1 METKTKKLKESLL
14 IWYKNNKRSFNWRHT
29 NDPWK
34 ILLIEIISQQT
45 QINRANIYY
54 QKFIKKFPTPES
66 MSRSTLKTILK
77 MWSGLG
83 YNNRAIRLY
92 ESSKLISEKGFKNI
106 YPNFELLPGVG
117 QYTKNAI
124 LSFAYGEKVLAL
136 DTNLERVLTRYF
148 AADSTKDYVKK
159 YSDFLLKDVDSR
171 DLNQALMDLGS
182 SICTSSNP
190 KCNICPLEKNCKKYI
205 INSKNSVEK
214 FRGSNR
220 ELRGKIIKLL
230 VMQNQI
236 TIKNIAKKTSENEE
250 KIMTAINSLENDGL
264 LKVRKNN
271 TIEINSN

>member
-1 METKTKKLKESLL
+1 METKTKLLKKNLL
-14 IWYKNNKRSFNWRHT
+14 IWYKENKRTFNWRYT

-54 QKFIKKFPTPES
+54 QEFIKKFPTPES
-66 MSRSTLKTILK
+66 MSQSSLKTILK

-92 ESSKLISEKGFKNI
+92 ESSKLIAEKGFKNI

-124 LSFAYGEKVLAL
+124 LSFAYGDKVLAL

-148 AADSTKDYVKK
+148 AIDSTKNYVRK
-159 YSDFLLKDVDSR
+159 YSDFLLAGVNSR

-190 KCNICPLEKNCKKYI
+190 KCDICPIERGCEKYI
-205 INSKNSVEK
+205 LKSKISIEK
-214 FRGSNR
+214 FKGSNR

-230 VMQNQI
+230 LVENEI
-236 TIKNIAKKTSENEE
+236 TIKEIVDKTSEDEE
-250 KIMTAINSLENDGL
+250 KIITAVNGLKGDGL
-264 LKVRKNN
+264 LKIRKNN
-271 TIEINSN
+271 IIEINSN

>member
-14 IWYKNNKRSFNWRHT
+14 IWYKNNKRSFNWRYT

-54 QKFIKKFPTPES
+54 QRFIKKFPTPES
-66 MSRSTLKTILK
+66 MSKSTLKTILK

-205 INSKNSVEK
+205 TKSKNSIKK
-214 FRGSNR
+214 FKGSNR

>member
-1 METKTKKLKESLL
+1 LETKTKKLKESLL

-159 YSDFLLKDVDSR
+159 YSDFLLKDVNSR

-205 INSKNSVEK
+205 TKSKNSIKK
-214 FRGSNR
+214 FKGSNR

>member
-1 METKTKKLKESLL
+1 METETKQLKKSLL

-54 QKFIKKFPTPES
+54 QRFIKKFPTPES
-66 MSRSTLKTILK
+66 MSKSTLKTILK

-205 INSKNSVEK
+205 TKSKNSIKK
-214 FRGSNR
+214 FKGSNR

>member
-1 METKTKKLKESLL
+1 METKTKLLKKYLL
-14 IWYKNNKRSFNWRHT
+14 IWYKENKRSFNWRHT

-54 QKFIKKFPTPES
+54 QEFIKKFPTPES
-66 MSRSTLKTILK
+66 MSQSSLKTILK

-92 ESSKLISEKGFKNI
+92 ESSKLIAEKGFKNI

-124 LSFAYGEKVLAL
+124 LSFAYGDKVLAL

-148 AADSTKDYVKK
+148 AIDSTKNYVRK
-159 YSDFLLKDVDSR
+159 YSDFLLAGVNSR

-182 SICTSSNP
+182 SICTNSNP
-190 KCNICPLEKNCKKYI
+190 KCDICPLEKKCEKYI
-205 INSKNSVEK
+205 LKSKISIEK
-214 FRGSNR
+214 FKGSNR

-230 VMQNQI
+230 LVENE
-236 TIKNIAKKTSENEE
+236 IAVKDIVKKTREDEE
-250 KIMTAINSLENDGL
+250 KIITAINGLKSDGL
-264 LKVRKNN
+264 LKIRKNN
-271 TIEINSN
+271 IIEINSN

>member
-1 METKTKKLKESLL
+1 METKTKLLKKNLL
-14 IWYKNNKRSFNWRHT
+14 IWYKENKRSFNWRYT

-54 QKFIKKFPTPES
+54 QEFIKKFPTPES
-66 MSRSTLKTILK
+66 MSQSSLKTILK

-92 ESSKLISEKGFKNI
+92 ESSKLIAEKGFKNI

-124 LSFAYGEKVLAL
+124 LSFAYGDKVLAL

-148 AADSTKDYVKK
+148 AIDSTKNYVRE
-159 YSDFLLKDVDSR
+159 YSDFLLAGVNSR

-182 SICTSSNP
+182 SICTNSNP
-190 KCNICPLEKNCKKYI
+190 KCDICPLEKKCEKYI
-205 INSKNSVEK
+205 LKSKISIEK
-214 FRGSNR
+214 FKGSNR

-230 VMQNQI
+230 LVENE
-236 TIKNIAKKTSENEE
+236 IAVKDIVKKTREDEE
-250 KIMTAINSLENDGL
+250 KIITAINGLKGDGL
-264 LKVRKNN
+264 LKIRKNN
-271 TIEINSN
+271 IIEINSN

>member
-1 METKTKKLKESLL
+1 LETKTKKLKESLF

-205 INSKNSVEK
+205 IRSKNSVEK
-214 FRGSNR
+214 FKGSNR

-236 TIKNIAKKTSENEE
+236 TIKNIVKKTSEDKK
-250 KIMTAINSLENDGL
+250 KIITAINSLEHDGL
-264 LKVRKNN
+264 LKIGKNN
-271 TIEINSN
+271 IIEINSN

>member
-1 METKTKKLKESLL
+1 METKTKQLKKNLL
-14 IWYKNNKRSFNWRHT
+14 IWYRENKRSFNWRYT

-54 QKFIKKFPTPES
+54 QEFIKKFPTPES
-66 MSRSTLKTILK
+66 MSQSSLKTILK

-92 ESSKLISEKGFKNI
+92 ESSKLIAEKGFKNI

-124 LSFAYGEKVLAL
+124 LSFAYGDKVLAL

-148 AADSTKDYVKK
+148 AIDSTKNYIKK
-159 YSDFLLKDVDSR
+159 YSDFLLTGVNSR

-190 KCNICPLEKNCKKYI
+190 KCDICPLEKKCGKYI
-205 INSKNSVEK
+205 LKSKNSIEK
-214 FRGSNR
+214 FKGSNR

-230 VMQNQI
+230 LVENE
-236 TIKNIAKKTSENEE
+236 IAVKDIVKKTRENEE
-250 KIMTAINSLENDGL
+250 KIITAINGLKGDGL
-264 LKVRKNN
+264 LKIRKNN
-271 TIEINSN
+271 IIEINSN

>member
-34 ILLIEIISQQT
+34 ILLIEVISQQT

-54 QKFIKKFPTPES
+54 QRFIKKFPTPES

-205 INSKNSVEK
+205 IRSKNSVKK
-214 FRGSNR
+214 FKGSNR

>member
-1 METKTKKLKESLL
+1 METKTKLLKKNLL
-14 IWYKNNKRSFNWRHT
+14 IWYKENKRSFNWRYT

-45 QINRANIYY
+45 QIDRANTYY

-66 MSRSTLKTILK
+66 MSQSSLKTILK

-92 ESSKLISEKGFKNI
+92 ESSKLIAEKGFKNI

-124 LSFAYGEKVLAL
+124 LSFAYGDKVLAL

-148 AADSTKDYVKK
+148 AIDSTKNYVRK
-159 YSDFLLKDVDSR
+159 YSDFLLAGVNSR

-190 KCNICPLEKNCKKYI
+190 KCDICPLEKKCEKYI
-205 INSKNSVEK
+205 LKSKISIEK
-214 FRGSNR
+214 FKGSNR

-230 VMQNQI
+230 LVENE
-236 TIKNIAKKTSENEE
+236 IAVKDIVKKTREDEE
-250 KIMTAINSLENDGL
+250 KIINAINGLKGDGL
-264 LKVRKNN
+264 LKIRKNN
-271 TIEINSN
+271 IIEINSN

>member
-14 IWYKNNKRSFNWRHT
+14 IWYKNNKRSFNWRYT

-54 QKFIKKFPTPES
+54 QRFIKKFPTPES

-205 INSKNSVEK
+205 IRSKNSVEK
-214 FRGSNR
+214 FKGSNR

>member
-136 DTNLERVLTRYF
+136 DTNLVRVLTRYF

-205 INSKNSVEK
+205 IRSKNSVEK
-214 FRGSNR
+214 FKGSNR

>member
-1 METKTKKLKESLL
+1 METKTKLLKKNLL
-14 IWYKNNKRSFNWRHT
+14 IWYKENKRSFNWRYT

-54 QKFIKKFPTPES
+54 QEFIKKFPTPES
-66 MSRSTLKTILK
+66 MSQSSLKTILK

-92 ESSKLISEKGFKNI
+92 ESSKLIAEKGFKNI

-124 LSFAYGEKVLAL
+124 LSFAYGDKVLAL

-148 AADSTKDYVKK
+148 AIDSTKNYVRK
-159 YSDFLLKDVDSR
+159 YSDFLLAGVNSR

-182 SICTSSNP
+182 SICTNSNP
-190 KCNICPLEKNCKKYI
+190 KCDICPLEKKCEKYI
-205 INSKNSVEK
+205 LKSKISIEK
-214 FRGSNR
+214 FKGSNR

-230 VMQNQI
+230 LVENE
-236 TIKNIAKKTSENEE
+236 IAVKDIVKKTREDEE
-250 KIMTAINSLENDGL
+250 KIINAINGLKGDGL
-264 LKVRKNN
+264 LKIRKNN
-271 TIEINSN
+271 IIEINSN

>member
-1 METKTKKLKESLL
+1 METKTKQLKKNLL
-14 IWYKNNKRSFNWRHT
+14 IWYRENKRSFNWRYT

-54 QKFIKKFPTPES
+54 QEFIKKFPTPES
-66 MSRSTLKTILK
+66 MSQSSLKTILK

-92 ESSKLISEKGFKNI
+92 ESSKLIAEKGFKNI

-124 LSFAYGEKVLAL
+124 LSFAYGDKVLAL

-148 AADSTKDYVKK
+148 AIDSTKNYIKK
-159 YSDFLLKDVDSR
+159 YSDFLLAGVNSR

-190 KCNICPLEKNCKKYI
+190 KCDICPLEKKCGKYI
-205 INSKNSVEK
+205 LKSKNSIEK
-214 FRGSNR
+214 FKGSNR
-220 ELRGKIIKLL
+220 ELRGRIIKLL
-230 VMQNQI
+230 LVENQI
-236 TIKNIAKKTSENEE
+236 AIKDIVNKTSEDEE
-250 KIMTAINSLENDGL
+250 KIITAINGLKGDGL
-264 LKVRKNN
+264 LKIGKNN
-271 TIEINSN
+271 IIEINSN

>member
-1 METKTKKLKESLL
+1 METKTKLLKKNLL
-14 IWYKNNKRSFNWRHT
+14 IWYKENKRTFNWRYT

-54 QKFIKKFPTPES
+54 QEFIKKFPTPES
-66 MSRSTLKTILK
+66 MSQSSLKTILK

-92 ESSKLISEKGFKNI
+92 ESSKLIAEKGFKNI

-124 LSFAYGEKVLAL
+124 LSFAYGDKVLAL

-148 AADSTKDYVKK
+148 AIDSTKNYVRK
-159 YSDFLLKDVDSR
+159 YSDFLLAGVNSR

-190 KCNICPLEKNCKKYI
+190 KCDICPLEKKCGKYI
-205 INSKNSVEK
+205 LKSKNSIEK
-214 FRGSNR
+214 FKGSNR
-220 ELRGKIIKLL
+220 ELRGRIIKLL
-230 VMQNQI
+230 LVESQI
-236 TIKNIAKKTSENEE
+236 AIKDIVNKTSEDEE
-250 KIMTAINSLENDGL
+250 KIITAINGLKGDGL
-264 LKVRKNN
+264 LKIGKNN
-271 TIEINSN
+271 IIEINSN

>member
-14 IWYKNNKRSFNWRHT
+14 IWYKNNKRSFNWRYT

-45 QINRANIYY
+45 QIKRANIYY
-54 QKFIKKFPTPES
+54 QRFIKKFPTPES

-205 INSKNSVEK
+205 VKSKNSVEK

>member
-1 METKTKKLKESLL
+1 METKTKQLKKNLL
-14 IWYKNNKRSFNWRHT
+14 IWYRENKRSFNWRYT

-54 QKFIKKFPTPES
+54 QEFIKKFPTPES
-66 MSRSTLKTILK
+66 MSQSSLKTILK

-92 ESSKLISEKGFKNI
+92 ESSKLIAEKGFKNI

-124 LSFAYGEKVLAL
+124 LSFAYGDKVLAL

-148 AADSTKDYVKK
+148 AIDSTKNYIKK
-159 YSDFLLKDVDSR
+159 YSDFLLAGVNSR

-190 KCNICPLEKNCKKYI
+190 KCDICPLEKKCEKYI
-205 INSKNSVEK
+205 LKSKISIEK
-214 FRGSNR
+214 FKGSNR

-230 VMQNQI
+230 LVEN
-236 TIKNIAKKTSENEE
+236 KIAVKDIVKKTREDEE
-250 KIMTAINSLENDGL
+250 KIITAINGLKGDGL
-264 LKVRKNN
+264 LKIRKNN
-271 TIEINSN
+271 IIEINSN

>member
-1 METKTKKLKESLL
+1 LETKTKKLKESLF

-54 QKFIKKFPTPES
+54 QRFIKKFPTPES
-66 MSRSTLKTILK
+66 MSKSTLKTILK

-205 INSKNSVEK
+205 TKSKNSIKK
-214 FRGSNR
+214 FKGSNR

>member
-34 ILLIEIISQQT
+34 ILLIEVISQQT

-54 QKFIKKFPTPES
+54 QRFIKKFPTPES

-205 INSKNSVEK
+205 TKSKNSIKK
-214 FRGSNR
+214 FKGSNR

-236 TIKNIAKKTSENEE
+236 TIKNIAKRTSENEE

>member
-1 METKTKKLKESLL
+1 METKTKLLKKNLL
-14 IWYKNNKRSFNWRHT
+14 IWYKENKRSFNWRYT

-54 QKFIKKFPTPES
+54 QEFIKKFPTPES
-66 MSRSTLKTILK
+66 MSQSSLKTILK

-92 ESSKLISEKGFKNI
+92 ESSKLIAEKGFKNI

-124 LSFAYGEKVLAL
+124 LSFAYGDKVLAL

-148 AADSTKDYVKK
+148 AIDSTKNYVRK
-159 YSDFLLKDVDSR
+159 YSDFLLAGVNSR

-190 KCNICPLEKNCKKYI
+190 KCDICPLEKKCEKYI
-205 INSKNSVEK
+205 LKSKISIKK
-214 FRGSNR
+214 FKGSNR

-230 VMQNQI
+230 LVENE
-236 TIKNIAKKTSENEE
+236 IAVKDIVKKTREDEE
-250 KIMTAINSLENDGL
+250 KIITAINGLKGDGL
-264 LKVRKNN
+264 LKIRKNN
-271 TIEINSN
+271 IIEINSN

>member
-1 METKTKKLKESLL
+1 LETKTKKLKESLL
-14 IWYKNNKRSFNWRHT
+14 IWYKNNKRSFNWRYT

-54 QKFIKKFPTPES
+54 QRFIKKFPTPES
-66 MSRSTLKTILK
+66 MSKSTLKTILK

-205 INSKNSVEK
+205 TKSKNSIKK
-214 FRGSNR
+214 FKGSNR

>member
-1 METKTKKLKESLL
+1 METKTKLLKKNLL
-14 IWYKNNKRSFNWRHT
+14 IWYKENKRSFNWRYT

-54 QKFIKKFPTPES
+54 QEFIKKFPTPES
-66 MSRSTLKTILK
+66 MSQSSLKTILK

-92 ESSKLISEKGFKNI
+92 ESSKLIAEKGFKNI

-124 LSFAYGEKVLAL
+124 LSFAYGDKVLAL

-148 AADSTKDYVKK
+148 AIDSTKNYVRK
-159 YSDFLLKDVDSR
+159 YSDFLLAGVNSR

-182 SICTSSNP
+182 SICTNSNP
-190 KCNICPLEKNCKKYI
+190 KCDICPLEKKCEKYI
-205 INSKNSVEK
+205 LKSKISIEK
-214 FRGSNR
+214 FKGSNR

-230 VMQNQI
+230 LVEN
-236 TIKNIAKKTSENEE
+236 KIAVKDIVKKTCEDEE
-250 KIMTAINSLENDGL
+250 KIITAINGLKGDGL
-264 LKVRKNN
+264 LKIRKNN
-271 TIEINSN
+271 IIEINSN

>member
-34 ILLIEIISQQT
+34 ILLIEVISQQT
-45 QINRANIYY
+45 QINRANTYY

-66 MSRSTLKTILK
+66 MSESSLKTILK

-92 ESSKLISEKGFKNI
+92 KSSKLISEKGFKNI

-124 LSFAYGEKVLAL
+124 LSFAYGDKVLAV
-136 DTNLERVLTRYF
+136 DINLQRVLTRYF
-148 AADSTKDYVKK
+148 AIDSTEKYVEK
-159 YSDFLLKDVDSR
+159 YSDFLLTDVDSR

-205 INSKNSVEK
+205 IRSKNSVEK

>member
-1 METKTKKLKESLL
+1 METKTKQLKNSLL
-14 IWYKNNKRSFNWRHT
+14 NWYKNNKRSFGWRNT
-29 NDPWK
+29 NNPWN

-148 AADSTKDYVKK
+148 AADSTKDYIKK

>member
-14 IWYKNNKRSFNWRHT
+14 IWYKNNKRSFNWRYT

-54 QKFIKKFPTPES
+54 QRFIKKFPTPES

-124 LSFAYGEKVLAL
+124 LSFAYGDKVLAL

-205 INSKNSVEK
+205 IRSKNSVEK
-214 FRGSNR
+214 FKGSNR

>member
-1 METKTKKLKESLL
+1 METKTKLLKKNLL
-14 IWYKNNKRSFNWRHT
+14 IWYKENKRSFNWRYT

-54 QKFIKKFPTPES
+54 QEFIKKFPTPES
-66 MSRSTLKTILK
+66 MSQSSLKTILK

-92 ESSKLISEKGFKNI
+92 ESSKLIAEKGFKNI

-124 LSFAYGEKVLAL
+124 LSFAYGDKVLAL

-148 AADSTKDYVKK
+148 AIDSTKNYIKK
-159 YSDFLLKDVDSR
+159 YSDFLLAGVNSR

-190 KCNICPLEKNCKKYI
+190 KCDICPLEKKCGKYI
-205 INSKNSVEK
+205 LKSKNSIEK
-214 FRGSNR
+214 FKGSNR
-220 ELRGKIIKLL
+220 ELRGRIIKLL
-230 VMQNQI
+230 LVENQI
-236 TIKNIAKKTSENEE
+236 AIKDIVNKTSEDEE
-250 KIMTAINSLENDGL
+250 KIITAINGLKGDGL
-264 LKVRKNN
+264 LKIGKNN
-271 TIEINSN
+271 IIEINSN

>member
-1 METKTKKLKESLL
+1 METKTKLLKKNLL
-14 IWYKNNKRSFNWRHT
+14 IWYKENKRSFNWRYT

-54 QKFIKKFPTPES
+54 QEFIKKFPTPES
-66 MSRSTLKTILK
+66 MSQSSLKTILK

-92 ESSKLISEKGFKNI
+92 ESSKLIAEKGFKNI

-124 LSFAYGEKVLAL
+124 LSFAYGDKVLAL

-148 AADSTKDYVKK
+148 AIDSTKNYVRE
-159 YSDFLLKDVDSR
+159 YSDFLLAGVNSR

-190 KCNICPLEKNCKKYI
+190 KCDICPLEKKCEKYI
-205 INSKNSVEK
+205 LKSKISIEK
-214 FRGSNR
+214 FKGSNR

-230 VMQNQI
+230 LVENE
-236 TIKNIAKKTSENEE
+236 IAVKDIVKKTREDEE
-250 KIMTAINSLENDGL
+250 KIITAINGLKGDGL
-264 LKVRKNN
+264 LKIRKNN
-271 TIEINSN
+271 IIEINSN

>member
-1 METKTKKLKESLL
+1 METKTKLLKKNLL
-14 IWYKNNKRSFNWRHT
+14 IWYKENKRSFNWRYT

-54 QKFIKKFPTPES
+54 QEFIKKFPTPES
-66 MSRSTLKTILK
+66 MSQSSLKTILK

-92 ESSKLISEKGFKNI
+92 ESSKLIAEKGFKNI

-124 LSFAYGEKVLAL
+124 LSFAYGDKVLAL

-148 AADSTKDYVKK
+148 AIDSTKNYVRK
-159 YSDFLLKDVDSR
+159 YSDFLLASVNSR

-190 KCNICPLEKNCKKYI
+190 KCDICPLEKKCEKYI
-205 INSKNSVEK
+205 LKSKISIEK
-214 FRGSNR
+214 FKGSNR

-230 VMQNQI
+230 LVEN
-236 TIKNIAKKTSENEE
+236 KIAVKDIVKKTREDEE
-250 KIMTAINSLENDGL
+250 KIITAINGLKGDGL
-264 LKVRKNN
+264 LKIRKNN
-271 TIEINSN
+271 IIEINSN